1 MYTHIEKTFREIA
14 PPVDFCSLRL
24 VREQSEILMVRHDV
38 VEPVRQTEDLG
49 AMITVHHNGGMGYG
63 ATPDLSAGGL
73 RSALEQARYWAQAT
87 AGRSLVGLGAL
98 NREPHSG
105 EYRTQVLRP
114 WSDLSLEDRLDLLRK
129 ECARLKTDERILEW
143 EAQIRYTE
151 RDVLYLT
158 ADGTRIFQQFYFLLP
173 SLKAAAHRLGETQT
187 RSLGWGTQARQ
198 GGLEVLDQSGFFE
211 AAPRLAEQALELL
224 DAPNCPSETLDV
236 VLAPDQM
243 FLQIHESIGHPLEL
257 DRILGDERNF
267 AGRSF
272 VTLDMFGSY
281 RYGSKLLNVTFDPT
295 PANEVASYG
304 FDDEGLAA
312 SREYL
317 IKDGILLRALGGAT
331 SQARAGVPGV
341 AGSRS
346 SSWNRPAIDRMAN
359 INLEPGESSF
369 PDLIRAVERGVY
381 METNWSWSIDDS
393 RNKFQF
399 GCEWGRLI
407 ENGELTTVVKNP
419 NYRGI
424 SAEFWRSLDGVG
436 DASTVKVLGAAYC
449 GKGEPQQMVRSGNA
463 TPACLFHKVAV
474 FGGGE

>member
-1 MYTHIEKTFREIA
+1 MFEAVEKIFRDIA
-14 PPVDFCSLRL
+14 PSVDFCSLRL
-24 VREQSEILMVRHDV
+24 VREQSETLKVRHDV
-38 VEPVRQTEDLG
+38 VEPVRQSDDLG
-49 AMITVHHNGGMGYG
+49 AMITVHHGSGLGYG
-63 ATPDLSAGGL
+63 ATPDLSKSGL
-73 RSALEQARYWAQAT
+73 RNALEQALYWAQTT
-87 AGRSLVGLGAL
+87 AGRSLVGLDAL
-98 NREPHSG
+98 KREPHTG
-105 EYRTQVLRP
+105 EDRTKVLRP
-114 WSDLSLEDRLDLLRK
+114 WSGLSLEDKLELLRR

-143 EAQIRYTE
+143 EAEIGYTE

-158 ADGTRIFQQFYFLLP
+158 ADGTRIFQQFFFLLP
-173 SLKAAAHRLGETQT
+173 SLKAAAHRLGETQA

-198 GGLEVLDQSGFFE
+198 GGLEVLDQAGFFD
-211 AAPRLAEQALELL
+211 AAPRLAGQALELL

-272 VTLDMFGSY
+272 VTPDMFGSY
-281 RYGSKLLNVTFDPT
+281 RYGSELLNVTFDPT
-295 PANEVASYG
+295 PAGEVASYG
-304 FDDEGLAA
+304 FDDEGLPA

-317 IKDGILLRALGGAT
+317 IKDGLLLRALGGAT
-331 SQARAGVPGV
+331 SQVRAGVPGV

-359 INLEPGESSF
+359 INLEPGDASF
-369 PDLIRAVERGVY
+369 EDLVKAVERGVY

-436 DASTVKVLGAAYC
+436 DASTVRVLGAAYC

-463 TPACLFHKVAV
+463 TPPCLFRNVAV